1 MAGAVPRLG
10 SERGLLLTH
19 ERPPGD
25 VASYTHPWLW
35 GESGLR
41 LQEGQLTS
49 WIQLGLPPKAQHGA
63 TPQFPQPSFPCRGHR
78 GMGERETRG
87 WRPGAGWFPAATPP
101 WPADCSRPSCQVSI
115 SPSADPASFP
125 ASSHPA
131 VLSENSPLAGWG
143 AGGPPTPPDFSG
155 VANPWGPSLAL
166 PNIARCGTPPGTCK
180 GWVGKG
186 GLAFS
191 PVSPARGH

>member
-1 MAGAVPRLG
+1 MGGHTSSTGVTETRGDVGTTGAVTPVPSFLVRPWQAGGCSHGWAVPRLR

-25 VASYTHPWLW
+25 VAFLHPSLAV
-35 GESGLR
+35 GGGGAGLR

-87 WRPGAGWFPAATPP
+87 WRTGAGWFPAATPP

-143 AGGPPTPPDFSG
+143 G
-155 VANPWGPSLAL
+155 WG
-166 PNIARCGTPPGTCK
+166 
-180 GWVGKG
+180 
-186 GLAFS
+186 S
-191 PVSPARGH
+191 PHTT